1 MKRYTSRATKVLAVV
16 VLICVAVV
24 LIGIIL
30 AFTGAKN
37 MGLPF
42 GFILLGGLLGVI
54 FLACFLAE
62 KSRALIIDTDKII
75 FPRGAERNGKT
86 VFQKTVV
93 RICDLSS
100 VESRFHKGD
109 KIISDEGLN
118 KEETYNFIQ
127 RSFEQGRVETN
138 GTEVS
143 NILPP
148 MNMFTPTNDRQEKK
162 NNNNDPNKKSRS
174 IFAETITQVYNNH
187 FEE

>member
-1 MKRYTSRATKVLAVV
+1 MKRYTSRATKVLAIL

-30 AFTGAKN
+30 AFAGAKN
-37 MGLPF
+37 IGLPF

-100 VESRFHKGD
+100 VESKFHKGD
-109 KIISDEGLN
+109 KIISDDCFFYTFRQKDGTSITITLYAYG
-118 KEETYNFIQ
+118 KEAEK
-127 RSFEQGRVETN
+127 E
-138 GTEVS
+138 
-143 NILPP
+143 IL
-148 MNMFTPTNDRQEKK
+148 
-162 NNNNDPNKKSRS
+162 
-174 IFAETITQVYNNH
+174 ETIKSSMV
-187 FEE
+187 

>member
-1 MKRYTSRATKVLAVV
+1 MKRYTSRATKVLAIV

-30 AFTGAKN
+30 AFAGAKN
-37 MGLPF
+37 IGLSF

-100 VESRFHKGD
+100 IESKFHKGD
-109 KIISDEGLN
+109 KIISDDCFFYTFRL
-118 KEETYNFIQ
+118 KD
-127 RSFEQGRVETN
+127 
-138 GTEVS
+138 GT
-143 NILPP
+143 
-148 MNMFTPTNDRQEKK
+148 
-162 NNNNDPNKKSRS
+162 S
-174 IFAETITQVYNNH
+174 ITITLYAYGKEAEKEILKTIKSGMV
-187 FEE
+187 